1 MTSLQSGHALSR
13 YRLLEKIGEG
23 GMGVVWKAE
32 DTVLGRVVAIKVLP
46 ADVDRDERRRQMFL
60 QEARLASSVSEAHIV
75 QIFDFGR
82 EQDIDFIVMEHV
94 EGKPLSRMLLGRP
107 LPPEQVARLGQQMA
121 QALARAHRKGL
132 LHRDLKPSN
141 LLVTPDGDVK
151 IIDFGLAI
159 LFENR
164 DRSLLSETFGEAPTA
179 TADDVAARAPDRQPV
194 GLVGTLP
201 YMSPEQG
208 RGETLD
214 HRSDIFSLGAV
225 LYEMTTGC
233 RPFVAATS
241 AELLRE
247 IQAARPRPPHE
258 ISPNLPV
265 DLERIIEKTLAS
277 ARADRYQTMDDLA
290 VDLKRLTRDLESGS
304 SRSFDDVSVHARR
317 GSWSRAW
324 TWIMLGVLIAGLA
337 AVGAWQLRVGRPAGG
352 DKRTILIMPL
362 DVVGK
367 DKEAGYIGRAFAEA
381 LAVNLAQSKDLTV
394 LPVSEDPDLA
404 QVNGLRRVEAARKLG
419 AGSLLMGSLTREGGS
434 VQARLSLVDTE
445 RNRILW
451 GAQKHEENSSLSS
464 LAASLSGLI
473 AAELGV
479 VARRRYEYPL
489 DMAGNSRMTAS
500 PTTAE
505 ALGALRRYQSDRAL
519 DLTKKL
525 VEEFP
530 HEPDA
535 LALRSFALY
544 QSPATTRNV
553 LDQSLADLDR
563 IDPGNAVGAIIR
575 CELLTGEA
583 GKEGELIDSVSRL
596 LSRDDL
602 TPGLRGWVV
611 RLRSRLRNS
620 AGEYAAALEDIKE
633 ASLLDPTN
641 HYNFQGLGLIRAKMG
656 DLDGAAVAFRQCNA
670 LAPEYLYCYQCLFRV
685 LERSAKW
692 QEAVAVAGTLYD
704 LRRTRT
710 SCAHYA
716 YSLARAG
723 RRSEAREVAIE
734 AASLPG
740 GDSGAYDLARTWAFL
755 GDRSEAL
762 RWLRLA
768 ATPGSLNLRDIED
781 ATLVP
786 DESDFASFRSD
797 LEFKAVLADIRQ
809 SLRPAGSTDNLP

>member
-1 MTSLQSGHALSR
+1 MTTLQSGQTLSR
-13 YRLLEKIGEG
+13 YRLVEKIGEG

-46 ADVDRDERRRQMFL
+46 ADVDRDEPRRQMFL

-107 LPPEQVARLGQQMA
+107 LPPEEVARLGRQMA

-141 LLVTPDGDVK
+141 LLVTHDGDVK

-164 DRSLLSETFGEAPTA
+164 DRSFLSETNGEAPTA
-179 TADDVAARAPDRQPV
+179 TVDGAAARAPDRPPA

-208 RGETLD
+208 RGEALD

-233 RPFVAATS
+233 RPFTAATN
-241 AELLRE
+241 ADLLRE
-247 IQAARPRPPHE
+247 IQKARPRPPHE
-258 ISPNLPV
+258 ISPKVPV
-265 DLERIIEKTLAS
+265 DLERIIEKALAP
-277 ARADRYQTMDDLA
+277 ARTDRYQTMDDLA
-290 VDLKRLTRDLESGS
+290 VDLKRLTRELESGS
-304 SRSFDDVSVHARR
+304 SRSFDEISPPLRR
-317 GSWSRAW
+317 WPWSGTWR
-324 TWIMLGVLIAGLA
+324 WIMLGVLVAGLVA
-337 AVGAWQLRVGRPAGG
+337 LGAWRLRTGRDVGG
-352 DKRTILIMPL
+352 DRRTILILPL
-362 DVVGK
+362 NVTGVSED
-367 DKEAGYIGRAFAEA
+367 AAYIGRAFAEA
-381 LAVNLAQSKDLTV
+381 IAVNLAQSKDLTV
-394 LPVSEDPDLA
+394 LPVSEDADLGP
-404 QVNGLRRVEAARKLG
+404 VNGLQRAAAARKLG
-419 AGSLLMGSLTREGGS
+419 AGSLLTGSLIREGGL
-434 VQARLSLVDTE
+434 VEARLSLVDTR

-451 GAQKHEENSSLSS
+451 GAQKHEENGSLSS
-464 LAASLSGLI
+464 LAASLSGMI
-473 AAELGV
+473 ATELGAV
-479 VARRRYEYPL
+479 PRRRYEYPL
-489 DMAGNSRMTAS
+489 DMSGSPRMAAS

-525 VEEFP
+525 VDEFP

-544 QSPATTRNV
+544 QSPTTTRDV
-553 LDQSLADLDR
+553 LHQNLVDLDNV
-563 IDPGNAVGAIIR
+563 DPGNAVGAIIR

-583 GKEGELIDSVSRL
+583 GKEADLMDSVSRL

-602 TPGLRGWVV
+602 SPALRGWAV
-611 RLRSRLRNS
+611 RLRSRVRNS
-620 AGEYAAALEDIKE
+620 AGDHAAALEDIKE

-656 DLDGAAVAFRQCNA
+656 DLDGAAIAFRQCNA
-670 LAPEYLYCYQCLFRV
+670 LAPEYLYCYRCLYRV
-685 LERSAKW
+685 LERGAKW
-692 QEAVAVAGTLYD
+692 EEAVAAAARAYD
-704 LRRTRT
+704 LRRTRA
-710 SCAHYA
+710 SCASYA
-716 YSLARAG
+716 YSLVRVG
-723 RRSEAREVAIE
+723 RQQEARKVAME

-768 ATPGSLNLRDIED
+768 VKPGSLNLSDIED
-781 ATLVP
+781 ASLVL
-786 DESDFASFRSD
+786 DESDFASFQSD
-797 LEFKAVLADIRQ
+797 PEFRVLLAGLRQ
-809 SLRPAGSTDNLP
+809 SLRSSGSADNGP